1 MPDRLITKEVCRL
14 LAVSYQELK
23 PVMKSLEDR
32 LAREGTSLLW
42 DRETVS
48 LARRMLAELRT
59 KKSYRETAEA
69 RNYAEAVEEIKKI
82 GVTIRKVGE
91 RLERL
96 SWKIQENPPTA
107 TGFIHTLPDPGLVLL
122 TPIGVLLSPT
132 DRFRW
137 KASLPEALLEV
148 EADTRPQAMRGLREI
163 LAATYQ
169 YLRQDPSKDPET
181 WQLLVQLIRPN
192 RVARVAE
199 SLEQAV
205 GKLPGIE
212 EG

>member
-1 MPDRLITKEVCRL
+1 MPDRLLTREVCRL

-23 PVMKSLEDR
+23 PVIKSLEDR

-42 DRETVS
+42 DGETVS

-69 RNYAEAVEEIKKI
+69 RNYAEAVEEVKRI
-82 GVTIRKVGE
+82 GASIRKIGE

-96 SWKIQENPPTA
+96 GWKIQENPPTA

-122 TPIGVLLSPT
+122 APIGVLLFPT

-148 EADTRPQAMRGLREI
+148 EADTRPKAMRELREL
-163 LAATYQ
+163 LAATYRC
-169 YLRQDPSKDPET
+169 LRQDPGSDPET
-181 WQLLVQLIRPN
+181 WHLLEQLIRP
-192 RVARVAE
+192 RRT
-199 SLEQAV
+199 
-205 GKLPGIE
+205 P
-212 EG
+212 